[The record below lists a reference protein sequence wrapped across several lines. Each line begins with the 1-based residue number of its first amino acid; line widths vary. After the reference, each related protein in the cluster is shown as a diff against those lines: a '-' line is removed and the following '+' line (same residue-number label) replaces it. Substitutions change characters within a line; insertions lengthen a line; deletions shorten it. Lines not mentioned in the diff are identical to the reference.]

1 ACAGGA
7 RVMLGLEAVH
17 ALSGPGHILHGVDLA
32 IPRAQVTAVLGRNG
46 VGKTT
51 TVRAI
56 MGLVPPRGGRV
67 WLGEQD
73 IAGWPPHRI
82 ARAGVAYVP
91 EGRLIFPHLTV
102 LENVRV
108 AERVPA
114 NQWTLARLFDLSP
127 ALAERA
133 HNKGAQLSG
142 GEQQMLAVARA
153 LATDPQVMLLDEP
166 SQGLA
171 PLVVRELA
179 RVIAR
184 LRDEGVA
191 VLLVEQNLKFAESVA
206 DNVCMLV
213 KGRTVYQSTL
223 AAFQTE
229 REGLKAKYLTV

>member
-1 ACAGGA
+1 
-7 RVMLGLEAVH
+7 MLRLEAVH
-17 ALSGPGHILHGVDLA
+17 AFYGAGHILHGVDLE
-32 IPRAQVTAVLGRNG
+32 IPRGQVTAVLGRNG

-67 WLGEQD
+67 WLGEHD

-91 EGRLIFPHLTV
+91 EGRLIFPDLTV
-102 LENVRV
+102 VENIRV

-114 NQWTLARLFDLSP
+114 RQWTLARLFDLFPSI
-127 ALAERA
+127 AERA
-133 HNKGAQLSG
+133 RNKGAQLSG

-184 LRDEGVA
+184 LRDEGVT
-191 VLLVEQNLKFAESVA
+191 VLLVEQNLKFAETVA
-206 DNVCMLV
+206 DSVCMLV
-213 KGRTVYQSTL
+213 KGRTVYEGSL
-223 AAFQTE
+223 AAFQAE
-229 REGLKAKYLTV
+229 RETLKARYLTV

>member
-1 ACAGGA
+1 
-7 RVMLGLEAVH
+7 MLRLEAVH
-17 ALSGPGHILHGVDLA
+17 AFYGAGHILHGVDLSIA
-32 IPRAQVTAVLGRNG
+32 RAKVTAVLGRNG

-51 TVRAI
+51 TVRTI
-56 MGLVPPRGGRV
+56 MGLVPARGRV
-67 WLGEQD
+67 WLGDDD

-91 EGRLIFPHLTV
+91 EGRLIFPDLTV
-102 LENVRV
+102 VENIRV

-114 NQWTLARLFDLSP
+114 KQWTLRRLFGLFP

-133 HNKGAQLSG
+133 RNKGAQLSG

-153 LATDPQVMLLDEP
+153 LATDPKVMLLDEP

-184 LRDEGVA
+184 LREEGVT

-206 DNVCMLV
+206 DEVAMLV
-213 KGRTVYQSTL
+213 KGRTVYQGTL
-223 AAFQTE
+223 AAFQAE
-229 REGLKAKYLTV
+229 REALKAKYLTV

>member
-1 ACAGGA
+1 
-7 RVMLGLEAVH
+7 MLRLEGVH
-17 ALSGPGHILHGVDLA
+17 AFYGAGHILHGVDLA

-67 WLGEQD
+67 WLGDDD

-91 EGRLIFPHLTV
+91 EGRLIFPDLTV
-102 LENVRV
+102 VENIRV

-114 NQWTLARLFDLSP
+114 RQWTLARLFALFPS
-127 ALAERA
+127 LAERA
-133 HNKGAQLSG
+133 KNKGAQLSG

-153 LATDPQVMLLDEP
+153 LASDPKVMLLDEP

-171 PLVVRELA
+171 PLIVRELA

-184 LRDEGVA
+184 LRAEGVA

-206 DNVCMLV
+206 DEVCMLV
-213 KGRTVYQSTL
+213 KGRTVYQGSL
-223 AAFQTE
+223 AAFRAE
-229 REGLKAKYLTV
+229 RDALKAKYLTV

>member
-1 ACAGGA
+1 
-7 RVMLGLEAVH
+7 MLRLEAVH
-17 ALSGPGHILHGVDLA
+17 AFYGAGHILHGVDLTIA
-32 IPRAQVTAVLGRNG
+32 PAKVTAVLGRNG

-56 MGLVPPRGGRV
+56 MGLVPPRGRV
-67 WLGEQD
+67 WLGADD

-91 EGRLIFPHLTV
+91 EGRLIFPDLTV
-102 LENVRV
+102 VENIRV

-114 NQWTLARLFDLSP
+114 RQWTLRRLFDLFP

-133 HNKGAQLSG
+133 RNKGAQLSG
-142 GEQQMLAVARA
+142 GKQQMLAVARA
-153 LATDPQVMLLDEP
+153 LATDPKVMLLDEP

-184 LRDEGVA
+184 LRDEGVT
-191 VLLVEQNLKFAESVA
+191 VLLVEQNLKFAESIADEVA
-206 DNVCMLV
+206 MLV
-213 KGRTVYQSTL
+213 KGRTVYQGSL
-223 AAFQTE
+223 AAFQAE
-229 REGLKAKYLTV
+229 REALKAKYLTV

>member
-1 ACAGGA
+1 
-7 RVMLGLEAVH
+7 MLRLEGVH
-17 ALSGPGHILHGVDLA
+17 AFYGAGHILHGVDLA
-32 IPRAQVTAVLGRNG
+32 IARAQVTAVLGRNG

-67 WLGEQD
+67 WLGDDD

-91 EGRLIFPHLTV
+91 EGRLIFPDLTV
-102 LENVRV
+102 VENIRV

-114 NQWTLARLFDLSP
+114 RQWTLARLFALFP

-133 HNKGAQLSG
+133 KNKGAQLSG

-153 LATDPQVMLLDEP
+153 LATDPKVMLLDEP

-171 PLVVRELA
+171 PLIVRELA

-184 LRDEGVA
+184 LRAEGVT

-206 DNVCMLV
+206 DEVCMLV
-213 KGRTVYQSTL
+213 KGRTVYQGSL
-223 AAFQTE
+223 AAFRAE
-229 REGLKAKYLTV
+229 RDALKAKYLTV

>member
-1 ACAGGA
+1 
-7 RVMLGLEAVH
+7 MLRLEGVH
-17 ALSGPGHILHGVDLA
+17 AFYGAGHILHGVDLA

-67 WLGEQD
+67 WLGDDD

-91 EGRLIFPHLTV
+91 EGRLIFPDLTV
-102 LENVRV
+102 VENIRV

-114 NQWTLARLFDLSP
+114 RQWTLARLFALFP
-127 ALAERA
+127 PLAERA
-133 HNKGAQLSG
+133 KNKGAQLSG

-153 LATDPQVMLLDEP
+153 LATDPKVMLLDEP

-184 LRDEGVA
+184 LRDEGVT

-206 DNVCMLV
+206 DEVAMLV
-213 KGRTVYQSTL
+213 KGRTVYQGPL
-223 AAFQTE
+223 AAFQAE
-229 REGLKAKYLTV
+229 RETLKAKYLTV